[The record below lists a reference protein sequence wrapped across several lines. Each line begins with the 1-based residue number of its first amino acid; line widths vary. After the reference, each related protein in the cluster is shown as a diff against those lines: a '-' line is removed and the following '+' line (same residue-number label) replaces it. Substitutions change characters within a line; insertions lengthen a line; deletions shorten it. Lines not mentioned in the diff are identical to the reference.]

1 VRCLA
6 AQILAAT
13 KEKLS
18 DAKREVAVLQSL
30 SHVNCLPLLA
40 HSITPTSSAAAGRGY
55 EVLLVFPAY
64 QVCPKGWLPG
74 HMSFDR
80 GQA

>member
-1 VRCLA
+1 ML
-6 AQILAAT
+6 QILAAT

-18 DAKREVAVLQSL
+18 EAKCEVEVLQAL

-40 HSITPTSSAAAGRGY
+40 HSITQSNSAAAGRAY

-64 QVCPKGWLPG
+64 QVRIG
-74 HMSFDR
+74 
-80 GQA
+80 